1 MCQAQETA
9 DPGEAAGVALASG
22 TALDLAGVSRARDA
36 GASKVSWSF
45 SFSTHHVI
53 ALSRRL

>member
-22 TALDLAGVSRARDA
+22 TALDLAVSRGRDA
-36 GASKVSWSF
+36 GAKGLWSF